1 MININNLS
9 EVSDEKL
16 KQLMIKYK
24 EKQELLKKIEEKRQE
39 QIKTLRDIVEDL
51 QKKRRGE
58 GRGAFFMH
66 YCPFC
71 RISISSLKKGISK
84 VFLNNQLFPE
94 IHFSAMGSGFLLLL
108 VLNTTHIYF
117 KK

>member
-1 MININNLS
+1 
-9 EVSDEKL
+9 
-16 KQLMIKYK
+16 
-24 EKQELLKKIEEKRQE
+24 
-39 QIKTLRDIVEDL
+39 
-51 QKKRRGE
+51 
-58 GRGAFFMH
+58 MH

-71 RISISSLKKGISK
+71 RISISSLTKGIFE

-108 VLNTTHIYF
+108 VLNTTHIYL